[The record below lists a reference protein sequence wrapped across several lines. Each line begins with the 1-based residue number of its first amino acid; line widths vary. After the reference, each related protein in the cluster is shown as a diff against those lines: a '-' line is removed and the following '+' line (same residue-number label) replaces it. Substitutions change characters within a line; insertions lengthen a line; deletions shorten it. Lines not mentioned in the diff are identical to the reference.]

1 MKTAVAPLLVD
12 PSTSDFWEAVGIFP
26 EALTH
31 GDKLAELQRKTRKSL
46 HELGQGNQKF
56 LCEQAK
62 IPRAHDA
69 SQDDLVK
76 LLSNSAPAHTL
87 IHLREFMQRR
97 VAEIEETFTTRFT
110 DGQRKSFE
118 GDIGNLS
125 NATEQMKVLT
135 KLVLLYR
142 QSPAHLRDIYYLK
155 LSRSR
160 PTSFEYE
167 SEGKIPADA
176 VGRIDQ
182 KAAKLEYEI
191 GQLKKGQPIRFQGC
205 HRLPSGTI
213 VVSVLRQYSPKV
225 QPDFREDQ
233 PYNLHYGYGHI
244 VFSVHPDRNR
254 VDVRCKSSRIAETIE
269 VWLAGVLG
277 VKLKSAKGSIF
288 ANYDPEQVVKR
299 LLGDYP
305 ADAGIDMVAMKFRR
319 TILPSQSSLTVAIG
333 PHQASVKDD
342 LEAMKANG
350 TIHTRSVLDIESLAV
365 NFKTQ
370 TAKITTETTRGGAI
384 RLCFDNTSW
393 DDELEGEFRTAFEKT
408 FLLPLDRAIDPT
420 KLAMGDEGVI
430 GHLLSV
436 KSKDQVQHFQKDSF
450 DKLVATGVLQLKPE
464 RTMNCTKPG
473 CDQKPIAALKTEECP
488 RCGTKLVARD
498 HVRVFRNPK
507 EIKAVVSGILTWP
520 GCSLGADENQFESVK
535 YHPLRFTD
543 AGGQRRVVSVL
554 IRDAVPDSTKT
565 KLERSSRALLTVK
578 GRTPDRPVYLDE
590 SGVGQVSLAY
600 LLAAREV
607 VGGEAEARD
616 RCKELL
622 QTLQRDHTRRIHQSG
637 LRSYEVLKSRFSSVT
652 DDEFETEIYNVLRS
666 LFPESIKLGR
676 KFKNEP
682 DGLVG
687 FPWFQD
693 GSLRDGRLW
702 TCTYDAK
709 LAETAKPYDFDRD
722 EYRKMKEYIEIFR
735 ASRYLYHKTN
745 RVMSHV
751 LISNNI
757 TETRIKGA
765 AEYLISTEGLKDED
779 KEVTVALM
787 LHTFLIKL
795 YERVRDREDD
805 FRRRGPHLAFEM
817 KERLARP
824 GKAGYVILTEDDA
837 NELADAVLDRDEVHP
852 GLDEPKV
859 LRDLDK

>member
-1 MKTAVAPLLVD
+1 MTAAVAPLLVE
-12 PSTSDFWEAVGIFP
+12 PSTSDSWQAVGIFP
-26 EALTH
+26 DALAH

-46 HELGQGNQKF
+46 HDLGQGNQKF
-56 LCEQAK
+56 LCEQAM
-62 IPRAHDA
+62 IPRADDA
-69 SQDDLVK
+69 SRDDLVK
-76 LLSNSAPAHTL
+76 LLLNSAPKHTL
-87 IHLREFMQRR
+87 VHLREFMQRR
-97 VAEIEETFTTRFT
+97 VAEIEETFLARFT
-110 DGQRKSFE
+110 EGQRKSFE
-118 GDIGNLS
+118 SAIGNLS

-142 QSPAHLRDIYYLK
+142 QNPDYLRDIYYLK

-160 PTSFEYE
+160 PTSFEYT
-167 SEGKIPADA
+167 SQGKIPADA
-176 VGRIDQ
+176 LRRIGQ

-191 GQLKKGQPIRFQGC
+191 GELKNGQPIRFQGC

-213 VVSVLRQYSPKV
+213 VVSILRQYSPKV

-233 PYNLHYGYGHI
+233 PYNLHYGFGHI
-244 VFSVHPDRNR
+244 VFSLHPDRSL
-254 VDVRCKSSRIAETIE
+254 VDVRCKSSRISETIE
-269 VWLAGVLG
+269 VWLASTLG
-277 VKLKSAKGSIF
+277 VKLKSAKGAVF
-288 ANYDPEQVVKR
+288 ANYDPEQVIKR

-305 ADAGIDMVAMKFRR
+305 ADTGLDLVSMGFRR
-319 TILPSQSSLTVAIG
+319 TILPSQSALTVAVG

-342 LEAMKANG
+342 LEAMRRNG
-350 TIHTRSVLDIESLAV
+350 TLHTRSVLDIESMAV
-365 NFKTQ
+365 AFKTQ
-370 TAKITTETTRGGAI
+370 TARITSEATRGGAI
-384 RLCFDNTSW
+384 RLCFDNTGW
-393 DDELEGEFRTAFEKT
+393 DDELEAEFRAAFEKA
-408 FLLPLDRAIDPT
+408 FVLPLDRLIDPT

-436 KSKDQVQHFQKDSF
+436 RSEDQVQHFQKETF
-450 DKLVATGVLQLKPE
+450 EQLVTAGVLQPKPE
-464 RTMNCTKPG
+464 RTMNCTRQG
-473 CDQKPIAALKTEECP
+473 CDQKPLTASKKEECP
-488 RCGTKLVARD
+488 KCGAKLVAREQ
-498 HVRVFRNPK
+498 VRVFRNPK
-507 EIKAVVSGILTWP
+507 EIKAVVSSIFSWQ
-520 GCSLGADENQFESVK
+520 GCSLGADENQFEGVK
-535 YHPLRFTD
+535 HYQLKFTD
-543 AGGQRRVVSVL
+543 AGGQTRLVSVL
-554 IRDAVPDSTKT
+554 IRDTVPDSMKT
-565 KLERSSRALLTVK
+565 KLERSSRALLVVK
-578 GRTPDRPVYLDE
+578 ARTPDRPVYLDE

-600 LLAAREV
+600 LLAARQV
-607 VGGEAEARD
+607 SGGEAEARD
-616 RCKELL
+616 KCKELL
-622 QTLQRDHTRRIHQSG
+622 QALQRDHARRIHQSG
-637 LRSYEVLKSRFSSVT
+637 LWSYEILKARFSSIT

-676 KFKNEP
+676 KGKNEP

-687 FPWFQD
+687 FPWHQD

-709 LAETAKPYDFDRD
+709 LAETAKAYNFDRD

-757 TETRIKGA
+757 KEARIKGA
-765 AEYLISTEGLKDED
+765 AEYLVSAEGLKDED

-787 LHTFLIKL
+787 LHTFLIRL
-795 YERVRDREDD
+795 YERVRDREHD

-837 NELADAVLDRDEVHP
+837 DEVAQAVLDRAEVHP